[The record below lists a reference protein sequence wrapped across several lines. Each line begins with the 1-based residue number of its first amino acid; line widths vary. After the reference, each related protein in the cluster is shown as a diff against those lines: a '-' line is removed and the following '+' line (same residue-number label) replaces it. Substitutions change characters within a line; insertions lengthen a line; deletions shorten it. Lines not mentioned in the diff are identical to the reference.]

1 MRLSSPEEAVA
12 LGAGRRMA
20 FTNGVFD
27 ILHAGHVMYLERARS
42 EGDLLVVGLNSDA
55 SVRRLGKGA
64 NRPINTLEDRAM
76 VIGALRCV
84 DAVVA
89 FDEDTP
95 EAIIELLKPAVHVKG
110 GDYRPE
116 DLPEK
121 RVVDSYGGKIVI
133 VPLLE
138 GRSTT
143 NTLRKLGAE

>member
-1 MRLSSPEEAVA
+1 
-12 LGAGRRMA
+12 MA

-143 NTLRKLGAE
+143 STLRKLGAE